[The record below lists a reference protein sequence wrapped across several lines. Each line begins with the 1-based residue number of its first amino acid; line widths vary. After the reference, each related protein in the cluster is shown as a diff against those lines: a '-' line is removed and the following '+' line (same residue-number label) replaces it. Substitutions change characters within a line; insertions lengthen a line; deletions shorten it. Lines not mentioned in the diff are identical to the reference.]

1 METVGASTTS
11 TGALEEEVFR
21 PGGGG
26 KAGKPG
32 EQETEQGSATP
43 PVNTPGPGLNTP
55 GPGLNTASKTW
66 VVDDR
71 EYSNNGIY
79 SCSDQE
85 SDGRFRWGQER
96 GER

>member
-26 KAGKPG
+26 TVGKPG
-32 EQETEQGSATP
+32 EQETEQGSAAP
-43 PVNTPGPGLNTP
+43 PVNTP

-71 EYSNNGIY
+71 EYSNNVIY

-85 SDGRFRWGQER
+85 SDCGDNQDTGRFRWGQER